1 MASTTVITQTI
12 AKICLMI
19 DMLYSIDL
27 LLIGGNRPGGG
38 FIGGVLCAAGIG
50 LIYVAYGVDEIK
62 KIWNPDWHMWFGY
75 GLLFAS
81 ITAWSPL
88 FAGHKY
94 FRSAW
99 DFIPVEIGGIH
110 LFEMEFVS
118 SGFFDLGV
126 YFVVIG
132 GLLFIATKLGTDK
145 SPEGENE

>member
-1 MASTTVITQTI
+1 MASTTIITQTV

-38 FIGGVLCAAGIG
+38 FVGGVLCAAGIG
-50 LIYVAYGVDEIK
+50 LIYVAYGLDEIK
-62 KIWNPDWHMWFGY
+62 KIWNPDWHTWFGY

-88 FAGHKY
+88 LAGHY
-94 FRSAW
+94 FFRSAF
-99 DFIPVEIGGIH
+99 DFIPVEVAGIH
-110 LFEMEFVS
+110 LFELEFVS
-118 SGFFDLGV
+118 SAFFDLGV

-132 GLLFIATKLGTDK
+132 GLLFILTKLATDK
-145 SPEGENE
+145 GPEGEHE